1 MRSSLTIRAAK
12 GPLLPERTFSS
23 ASAMARLIK
32 SGDMACRSTVL
43 QIVLPSPKAQRGIFP
58 MHGIAYLPGHDR
70 VPILAGLARKRIGGT
85 MEHDATRFCIYFRPV
100 AERGRM
106 IRIDNI
112 SNRDLEL
119 LNGRRGFLK
128 GMLGAGAFVLS
139 IHLMP
144 ERMFA
149 ASGIAGASDA
159 MTKSPLQPSVY
170 LAIDSDG
177 TAYIIAHR
185 TEMGSGSR
193 TALPRIVADELDADW
208 SRVKLVQATGDEKY
222 GDQDTDGSH
231 SVRSFFDTLRESGAT
246 ARLMLIRAAAAQWN
260 VPPTECSTNLH
271 TVVHKASGKKLGYGE
286 LAAAAAKLDVPK
298 KEDLKLKSR
307 SEWRYIG
314 KGTVSYDLKDMCT
327 GKAGYGQ
334 DKHMEGMLYASV
346 ARPPVFGSS
355 VKSVDDK
362 AALSVAGVKQT
373 QAIEA
378 FKPPIGVQ
386 ALGGV
391 AVLAD
396 NTWAAMQGRKKLKIE
411 WEKSPHSV
419 WNSDA
424 YRKELQETARKPGKV
439 VRENGNVEAAF
450 EKGGKIVEAEYYAPM
465 LAHAAMEPPAALA
478 VYRDGKVEAWAAT
491 QNPQGARDAI
501 AQAVGLKKEDVTVHV
516 TLLGGA
522 FGRKSFPDFAVEAA
536 VLSKKTGKPVKVVW
550 SREDDIKFD
559 VYHSVA
565 AMYMKAALGP
575 DGKPV
580 AWLQRTVF
588 PPIGSTFD
596 PKNNYSDP
604 GELGLGFT
612 DVPYALPSFRAENG
626 PATTHTRIGWFRS
639 VANVYH
645 AFGIHSFADEVAHAA
660 GRDPVEYLLQLLGP
674 DRVVPRTELPKEFP
688 NYSGEYDQYPIDTS
702 RHRRV
707 LTLAAE
713 KAGWGKQKPGNGY
726 GIGVAMHRSFLTYVA
741 TVVQVQVDDAGK
753 VRVNRVDTALDAGTI
768 VNPEMIRQQ
777 VEGAAVMGISLS
789 FYGEITATN
798 GVIDQSNFDGFQM
811 ARMNNSPRETNT
823 YIVPSDAPPAGVG
836 EPPLPPFAPALCNAI
851 FSATGKRIRELPLS
865 KAGLV

>member
-1 MRSSLTIRAAK
+1 
-12 GPLLPERTFSS
+12 
-23 ASAMARLIK
+23 
-32 SGDMACRSTVL
+32 
-43 QIVLPSPKAQRGIFP
+43 
-58 MHGIAYLPGHDR
+58 
-70 VPILAGLARKRIGGT
+70 
-85 MEHDATRFCIYFRPV
+85 
-100 AERGRM
+100 M
-106 IRIDNI
+106 IHIENI
-112 SNRDLEL
+112 SNRNQEL
-119 LNGRRGFLK
+119 FTSRRGFLK

-139 IHLMP
+139 VRMMP
-144 ERMFA
+144 EELFGA
-149 ASGIAGASDA
+149 AANATASDG
-159 MTKSPLQPSVY
+159 MTKAPLQPNVY
-170 LAIDSDG
+170 LAIDTDG

-185 TEMGSGSR
+185 SEMGSGSR

-208 SRVKLVQATGDEKY
+208 ARVKLVQATGDEKY

-246 ARLMLIRAAAAQWN
+246 ARLMLVRAAAAQWG

-271 TVVHKASGKKLGYGE
+271 TVVHRASGKKLGYGE

-298 KEDLKLKSR
+298 KEDVKLKPR

-314 KGTVSYDLKDMCT
+314 KETASYDLKDMCT

-334 DKHMEGMLYASV
+334 DTRMEGMLYASV
-346 ARPPVFGSS
+346 ARPPVFGST

-362 AALSVAGVKQT
+362 AALSVTGVKQT
-373 QAIEA
+373 ATVDA
-378 FKPPIGVQ
+378 FKPPVGFQ

-424 YRKELQETARKPGKV
+424 YKKELQETARKPGKV
-439 VRENGNVEAAF
+439 VRESGNVDEAFA
-450 EKGGKIVEAEYYAPM
+450 KGGKIVEAEYYAPL
-465 LAHAAMEPPAALA
+465 LAHASMEPPAALA
-478 VYRDGKVEAWAAT
+478 VYRDGKVEAWVPS
-491 QNPQGARDAI
+491 QDPQGARNAI
-501 AQAVGLKKEDVTVHV
+501 AQAVGLKKEDVTVNV
-516 TLLGGA
+516 TLLGGG

-565 AMYMKAALGP
+565 AMYMKAALGA
-575 DGKPV
+575 DGKPT

-588 PPIGSTFD
+588 PPIGSTF
-596 PKNNYSDP
+596 KEGENYSDP

-612 DVPYALPSFRAENG
+612 DTPFAVANFRAENG
-626 PATTHTRIGWFRS
+626 PAAAHMRIGWFRS

-645 AFGIHSFADEVAHAA
+645 AFGIQSFADELAHAA
-660 GRDPVEYLLQLLGP
+660 GKDPVEYLLQLLGP

-688 NYSGEYDQYPIDTS
+688 NYGGEYEQYPIDSS
-702 RHRRV
+702 RFRRV
-707 LTLAAE
+707 LTLATE

-741 TVVQVQVDDAGK
+741 TVVQVQVDVAGK

-811 ARMNNSPRETNT
+811 ARINNAPRETNT
-823 YIVPSDAPPAGVG
+823 YIVPSDAPPAGIG

-851 FSATGKRIRELPLS
+851 FAATGKRIRELPLS
-865 KAGLV
+865 KAGLA